1 VCVCVCL
8 CIIYH
13 RKFNQTNFNLSLGTQ
28 TNTKS
33 DYDYDYG
40 ILSGDGWVQIQ
51 TDNSEATSTILFKT
65 PDSRYPPTDSVVD
78 NCFSDV
84 NIKRMDFEE
93 DFASEV
99 LEVFQGL
106 IHNSVQT
113 AIGDVFC
120 DELSVVG
127 TNVVGNT
134 VDMAKDQLEPYMVTL
149 GEACTD
155 PLWDETNLI
164 LSNDIKPLNF
174 QDTEGHIGKTFNE
187 ILKYFDSVLGTAVT
201 DSSNNS
207 SAASAGEN
215 DLAINVFIRSFFLEI
230 DGSFRV
236 DPSTLQV
243 PLIFEG
249 HDRVTQFSVTL
260 KEVRLYG
267 LDSIT
272 RFNSFRNIGRHTIQ
286 NELTWDTLR
295 IEFDVEL
302 DIKPSTLDD
311 AILVDPT
318 SPGIKERFSID
329 FTVDNIDVEAS
340 LLLVLDEDALGE
352 MVLGPLFYTEH
363 LLPCLLSIVEEA
375 KLSGLD
381 VDPTFINDGPA
392 VSGLLDSGLD
402 RIITDSIEAAFT
414 IYKGS
419 LRTAIPNIFQTSI
432 RDLINTSFIDAY
444 KDDKSN
450 KKCPEVE
457 PFEEGFID
465 FRKFFFDSNDGSY
478 GDLLPMLKNMLDEEL
493 LAIDA
498 ETGRPRINEALV
510 APLTAA
516 QSGAEGTMIFPLDF
530 VSLLVSKDVFRQFG
544 LDSFELRVFDP
555 KIENLDSIG
564 PIELLEPNAT
574 NGQILD
580 NYATLGSVSKKL
592 RIGLKG
598 LFATEGDPTFAMTN
612 EMDIS
617 VELVGAEV
625 WASLMA
631 NVDAATLFNFPL
643 RDITNLQCWLYTLVT
658 PDSIYATDEETG
670 FSIVSA
676 LLSTTFMNFNIT
688 CTACTSSSLS
698 ILPEV
703 LQSLEDFGISDVLEM
718 QLVELI
724 MGIMRSDYIQNF
736 INVIL
741 IDSALRCP
749 HSPKFIGP
757 SASFLESSPT
767 PKYPSLDL
775 KSLET
780 IVFASTVVAEI
791 AAVVMAQAHESYDLE
806 SSFPLSGQYDFNPAD
821 DMRLVDFT
829 SLETSVGEWA
839 SSGVENLIAF
849 MNERISDPKGTNN
862 ESDLRVNDLIRS
874 SLLDENGS
882 LSLTFDNINLAK
894 AGIEN
899 IYLKEVQ
906 IFGLDT
912 ISELD
917 VLDAIGAQT
926 IQNGISWETIRL
938 QLVVSL
944 EDPNGDPS
952 TTKQDITISASL
964 SDVDMSLAM
973 FLAMDLDLLDSIQ
986 IKGMMEIKNII
997 PCLMSAAHDAS
1008 IAEFEVSI
1016 GSVTEFSIKGFTSS
1030 DISSAASES
1039 SRLILQEYGDKIISS
1054 IPKFFDSTVRG
1065 LLNNWI
1071 EYNTEEFP
1079 AEFCKYSSSS
1089 EITGSGFVDIRDLLR
1104 TATVASQLGGTG
1116 LSQYGN
1122 MFRTAMGFVRNIFKI
1137 DESTGLSGFNDVVVA
1152 PLTSSNYDEP
1162 GTIHYPGDLLKGGK
1176 RIQVGGLDTNVQFR
1190 AFDAKIENLDTIG
1203 APLELFGGIMG
1214 EAYMLNNTMTLGVGA
1229 NPLRFSSKLQLSL
1242 EGDGTLFA

>member
-1 VCVCVCL
+1 
-8 CIIYH
+8 
-13 RKFNQTNFNLSLGTQ
+13 
-28 TNTKS
+28 
-33 DYDYDYG
+33 
-40 ILSGDGWVQIQ
+40 
-51 TDNSEATSTILFKT
+51 
-65 PDSRYPPTDSVVD
+65 
-78 NCFSDV
+78 
-84 NIKRMDFEE
+84 M
-93 DFASEV
+93 
-99 LEVFQGL
+99 
-106 IHNSVQT
+106 
-113 AIGDVFC
+113 
-120 DELSVVG
+120 
-127 TNVVGNT
+127 
-134 VDMAKDQLEPYMVTL
+134 
-149 GEACTD
+149 
-155 PLWDETNLI
+155 
-164 LSNDIKPLNF
+164 
-174 QDTEGHIGKTFNE
+174 
-187 ILKYFDSVLGTAVT
+187 
-201 DSSNNS
+201 
-207 SAASAGEN
+207 
-215 DLAINVFIRSFFLEI
+215 
-230 DGSFRV
+230 
-236 DPSTLQV
+236 
-243 PLIFEG
+243 
-249 HDRVTQFSVTL
+249 
-260 KEVRLYG
+260 
-267 LDSIT
+267 
-272 RFNSFRNIGRHTIQ
+272 
-286 NELTWDTLR
+286 TWDTLR

-340 LLLVLDEDALGE
+340 LLLVLDEDAMGD
-352 MVLGPLFYTEH
+352 MVLGPLFYMEH
-363 LLPCLLSIVEEA
+363 LLPCLLSIIEEV

-381 VDPTFINDGPA
+381 VDPTFINDGP
-392 VSGLLDSGLD
+392 VVNGLLDSGLD

-414 IYKGS
+414 IYKGA

-432 RDLINTSFIDAY
+432 RDLINASFIDAY

-450 KKCPEVE
+450 TKCPEVE
-457 PFEEGFID
+457 PFEEGFVD
-465 FRKFFFDSNDGSY
+465 FREFFDSNDGSY

-493 LAIDA
+493 LAIDT

-516 QSGAEGTMIFPLDF
+516 QSGAEGTMLFPMDF
-530 VSLLVSKDVFRQFG
+530 VGFLVSKDVFRQFG

-564 PIELLEPNAT
+564 TIELLEPNAT

-580 NYATLGSVSKKL
+580 NYATLGTNSKKL

-598 LFATEGDPTFAMTN
+598 LLATEGDPTFAMTN

-617 VELVGAEV
+617 VELVGAEI

-643 RDITNLQCWLYTLVT
+643 RDITNLQCWLYTLAP

-688 CTACTSSSLS
+688 CAACTSSSLS

-718 QLVELI
+718 RLVGLS

-741 IDSALRCP
+741 TDSALQCP

-757 SASFLESSPT
+757 SASFSKNSPT
-767 PKYPSLDL
+767 PSFPSLDL
-775 KSLET
+775 ESLET
-780 IVFASTVVAEI
+780 IAFASTLVAEI

-806 SSFPLSGQYDFNPAD
+806 STFPLSGQYDFNPAD
-821 DMRLVDFT
+821 GVRLVDFT

-839 SSGVENLIAF
+839 SSGVDNLVAF
-849 MNERISDPKGTNN
+849 MNEKISDPKGTNN

-882 LSLTFDNINLAK
+882 FSLTFDNINLAK

-899 IYLKEVQ
+899 ISLKEVR

-912 ISELD
+912 ISKLNI
-917 VLDAIGAQT
+917 LDAIGAQT
-926 IQNGISWETIRL
+926 IQNEISWENVRL

-944 EDPNGDPS
+944 EDPNGDSS
-952 TTKQDITISASL
+952 TTKQDIIISASL

-986 IKGMMEIKNII
+986 MKGMMEIKNII

-1016 GSVTEFSIKGFTSS
+1016 GSVTEFSIKGFTSN

-1039 SRLILQEYGDKIISS
+1039 SRLILEEYGDKIISS
-1054 IPKFFDSTVRG
+1054 IPKVFDSTVRG

-1071 EYNTEEFP
+1071 KYNTKEFP
-1079 AEFCKYSSSS
+1079 AEFCKYSSSD
-1089 EITGSGFVDIRDLLR
+1089 EITGSGFVDIRDLLW

-1203 APLELFGGIMG
+1203 APLELFGGILG
-1214 EAYMLNNTMTLGVGA
+1214 EAYMLNNTMTLGVGT
-1229 NPLRFSSKLQLSL
+1229 NPLRLSSKLQLSL